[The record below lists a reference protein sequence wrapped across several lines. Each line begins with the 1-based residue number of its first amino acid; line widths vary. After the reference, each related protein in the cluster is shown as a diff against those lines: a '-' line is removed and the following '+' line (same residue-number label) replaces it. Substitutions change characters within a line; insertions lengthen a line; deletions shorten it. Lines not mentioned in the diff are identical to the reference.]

1 MRFKFGEYLLDA
13 RRRELQCGIQTIATE
28 PQVFDLLLYL
38 IQQRHRVVSRDDL
51 VTAVWRG
58 RIVSDSTI
66 ASRINAARR
75 AVGDDGVNQR
85 YIRTAPRRG
94 IRFVG
99 EVQQEETRPAS
110 ELASPRFPKGATGPP
125 KELGLR
131 EEITFCES
139 ADGVHLAVASVGKGP
154 PIVKTA
160 SWLTHI
166 EHDWQMEVSSP
177 LLAQMAARHKLVRY
191 DQRGIGLSDWC
202 VADFSFAAL
211 VQDLETVVDALALER
226 FALFGISQGA
236 AVAIAYAVRHPDR
249 VSRLILHGG
258 YSRGFRKR
266 GTPDQ
271 IPMREALS
279 TLIRDGWGKDTPAF
293 RQVFTSLVF
302 PNATPEHMREFNE
315 VQRLSTSPENAASLF
330 LAFGD
335 IDVSAVLQQIT
346 APTLVT
352 HSRDDALVPFDQG
365 LALARAIPNAR
376 FVPLESHNHILIP
389 DEPAWPGF
397 IAEIRDF
404 VGEGVCVEGRESV
417 LRPGKRTER

>member
-1 MRFKFGEYLLDA
+1 MRFKFGDYVLDA
-13 RRRELQCGIQTIATE
+13 GRRELQCGVQTISIE

-38 IQQRHRVVSRDDL
+38 VRQRHRIVSKDDL
-51 VTAVWRG
+51 VTSVWCG

-85 YIRTAPRRG
+85 YIRTAARRG

-99 EVQQEETRPAS
+99 EVQQEETRAAS
-110 ELASPRFPKGATGPP
+110 EHASPRFPRGASGPP

-131 EEITFCES
+131 EEITFCKS
-139 ADGVHLAVASVGKGP
+139 ADGVHLAAASVGQGS

-177 LLAQMAARHKLVRY
+177 LLAQLAARHKLVRY
-191 DQRGIGLSDWC
+191 DQRGNGLSDWR

-211 VQDLETVVDALALER
+211 MQDLETVVDALSLER

-236 AVAIAYAVRHPDR
+236 AVAIAYAARHPDR
-249 VSRLILHGG
+249 VSHLILHGG

-266 GTPDQ
+266 GAPDQ
-271 IPMREALS
+271 IARCEALA
-279 TLIRDGWGKDTPAF
+279 TLIREGWGKDTPAF
-293 RQVFTSLVF
+293 RQVFTSLVH
-302 PNATPEHMREFNE
+302 PNATQEQMRDFNE
-315 VQRLSTSPENAASLF
+315 VQRISTSPENAAALF

-335 IDVSAVLQQIT
+335 IDVSEALQQIA
-346 APTLVT
+346 APTLVM

-365 LALARAIPNAR
+365 LALAHAIPNAR
-376 FVPLESHNHILIP
+376 FVPLESCNHILIP

-397 IAEIRDF
+397 VAEICDF
-404 VGEGVCVEGRESV
+404 LE
-417 LRPGKRTER
+417 